1 MSILNLIRT
10 YNFDRPETEVLCDL
24 IYVANQYELI
34 PAMVTFGTLKEL
46 DPRPEIE
53 DDTNTY
59 ITATVKQTYDYRLKP
74 STTGFLYTRIPIG
87 MLIVKDD
94 RVIVPPAIPFKTLD
108 ILAQINRQLGTR
120 ILATDVENITYTT
133 MDDDFVLQMKPT
145 CRIYIG
151 SRKLQVL
158 GGGKKNMLYPDFM
171 LTGFVS
177 ATTVMEDK
185 KSQLNAIANKDNRV
199 SWRATM
205 DYDFGIME
213 VLRIPEAGRNTR
225 IFIKSNL
232 ENYIDQWVYYTRIDP
247 KTINDQFGTKPVPK
261 IVLPR
266 VPFTIYSILA
276 LINATLNLHLTAED
290 VENTSYLPGL
300 SVYNVI
306 FKTTSYGW
314 LPGVYPITIE
324 YQKELNLRLVGD
336 GNWRNSSA
344 AFARI
349 YA

>member
-24 IYVANQYELI
+24 IYVANKYELV

-59 ITATVKQTYDYRLKP
+59 ITATVKSTFDYRLKP
-74 STTGFLYTRIPIG
+74 STTGFLYTRIPVG
-87 MLIVKDD
+87 MLIVKDN
-94 RVIVPPAIPFKTLD
+94 RVIIPPAIPFKTLD
-108 ILAQINRQLGTR
+108 ILDQINRQLGTR
-120 ILATDVENITYTT
+120 MLPSDVENIVYTT

-145 CRIYIG
+145 CRTYIG

-158 GGGKKNMLYPDFM
+158 GGGKKYMLYPDFM
-171 LTGFVS
+171 LSGFYS

-199 SWRATM
+199 TWRAGF
-205 DYDFGIME
+205 DYDFGVMD

-225 IFIKSNL
+225 VFIKSKL
-232 ENYIDQWVYYTRIDP
+232 ENYIDQWVYFTRIDP
-247 KTINDQFGTKPVPK
+247 KTINDQFGTKPVPV
-261 IVLPR
+261 ISIPR
-266 VPFTIYSILA
+266 TPFTIYSILA

-290 VENTSYLPGL
+290 VEDTSYLPGL
-300 SVYNVI
+300 SVYNVT
-306 FKTTSYGW
+306 FKPTSMGW
-314 LPGVYPITIE
+314 LPGVYPIKVE
-324 YQKELNLRLVGD
+324 YTKEINLRLVGD
-336 GNWRNSSA
+336 GNWRSSSSA
-344 AFARI
+344 LVRI